1 MNRKILIVNDDGIL
15 ADGLIRLAGTARAF
29 GDVWVVAPETQ
40 RSAASHSIS
49 LHDAVDVWPVGF
61 PVEGVHAFA
70 CSGTPGDCVRIGSQ
84 NVMPERPDVVLS
96 GINRGHNVASDIQY
110 SATAGAAFEA
120 AFQGIPGIALSEGA
134 SGSHEVTDHYL
145 PEVLKELFRVVAEDC
160 QGASQGQS
168 GEISQGES
176 GEGTRGQ
183 VHGKSQGKHQE
194 LNQGLFQELRST
206 LILNVNFPNCPLSEC
221 RGILR
226 NRTVGQ
232 TPVFRDSYVLQETL
246 PGGRLRFV
254 VEGTYCPTAE
264 EGTDFRAVLDNYVSI
279 GMVRNVC

>member
-1 MNRKILIVNDDGIL
+1 MSRKILIVNDDGIL
-15 ADGLIRLAGTARAF
+15 ADGLIRLAGTARTF

-96 GINRGHNVASDIQY
+96 GINRGHNVTSDIQY

-145 PEVLKELFRVVAEDC
+145 PEVLKELSDIIVPAAGPFLLDLDPKIAIPVKLHSDNDAVRV
-160 QGASQGQS
+160 
-168 GEISQGES
+168 
-176 GEGTRGQ
+176 
-183 VHGKSQGKHQE
+183 
-194 LNQGLFQELRST
+194 
-206 LILNVNFPNCPLSEC
+206 LIFP
-221 RGILR
+221 
-226 NRTVGQ
+226 
-232 TPVFRDSYVLQETL
+232 D
-246 PGGRLRFV
+246 RFV
-254 VEGTYCPTAE
+254 SRDFHIPVPMFLLVSLQFLHQFADGNQ
-264 EGTDFRAVLDNYVSI
+264 FRAVSRFHFIISVLPIIPVKRDIVTLV
-279 GMVRNVC
+279 GQPT

>member
-1 MNRKILIVNDDGIL
+1 MSRKILIVNDDGIL
-15 ADGLIRLAGTARAF
+15 ADGLIRLAGTARTF

-145 PEVLKELFRVVAEDC
+145 PEVLKELFQVVAEEDC
-160 QGASQGQS
+160 Q
-168 GEISQGES
+168 E
-176 GEGTRGQ
+176 
-183 VHGKSQGKHQE
+183 
-194 LNQGLFQELRST
+194 FRST

-246 PGGRLRFV
+246 PGDRLRFV